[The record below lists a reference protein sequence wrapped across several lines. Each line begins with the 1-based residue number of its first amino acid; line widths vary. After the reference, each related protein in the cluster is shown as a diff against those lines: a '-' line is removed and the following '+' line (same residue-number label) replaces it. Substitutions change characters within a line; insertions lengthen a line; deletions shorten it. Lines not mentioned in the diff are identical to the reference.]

1 MTNEEFE
8 LLPSCQTVEQL
19 CHWRASAAPGAFCC
33 AWSEH
38 PSANHHEAERSDII
52 RMTADWRAS
61 GLVLTFWKRHGER
74 SHLLVQIRPGVGEL
88 ALSPRG
94 FPQLQQRSGS

>member
-8 LLPSCQTVEQL
+8 LLPGRQTVEQL

-38 PSANHHEAERSDII
+38 PSANQHAAERSDIM

-74 SHLLVQIRPGVGEL
+74 SHLLVQILGSQQMKGSE
-88 ALSPRG
+88 ALRLTS
-94 FPQLQQRSGS
+94 QLRSGS

>member
-8 LLPSCQTVEQL
+8 LLPSRQTVEQL
-19 CHWRASAAPGAFCC
+19 CHWRAGAAAGAFCI

-38 PSANHHEAERSDII
+38 PVANQHAAERSDIM

-74 SHLLVQIRPGVGEL
+74 SHLLVQIRPGAGEL

-94 FPQLQQRSGS
+94 IQQRQQWSAS